1 MLLTLILF
9 LTLTEF
15 TLAETQ
21 CGIKGSS
28 HPLWRIIGGNDTKP
42 LEYPWMAFLDCGGAI
57 INEEWV
63 MTAGHCAGPSSK
75 EFQFLLGIYD
85 INRYGRNYSAES
97 TLVIANASQTFRHP
111 KYDPNPKFAGRPK
124 YDISLIKL
132 KQKLDFNGKH
142 KHLRPICLPNSNITV
157 KDLIGSECVVTG
169 WGKTYS
175 SGKKF
180 KYLILKS
187 KNFGHNP

>member
-42 LEYPWMAFLDCGGAI
+42 LEYPWMAFLGCGGAI
-57 INEEWV
+57 IDEEWV
-63 MTAGHCAGPSSK
+63 MTAGHCASPSFK
-75 EFQFLLGIYD
+75 GEFLLGVYD

-111 KYDPNPKFAGRPK
+111 KYDPDPNGPDGGRPK

-157 KDLIGSECVVTG
+157 KDLIGSECIVIG
-169 WGKTYS
+169 WGKTNT

-180 KYLILKS
+180 KYLCTKI
-187 KNFGHNP
+187 